1 MPTYGYACATCG
13 AFDVVRPMAAVGAPA
28 ECPGCGEPGRRLFAA
43 PALRSLSP
51 GLRRALDTQARS
63 GDCVASRRESPA
75 ATSCS
80 RASKDSGSRKKLV
93 TLISMSCNNS
103 AVSCGWLSR

>member
-43 PALRSLSP
+43 PALRSLAP

-63 GDCVASRRESPA
+63 GDAPTVVTSPPPRTARRQP
-75 ATSCS
+75 
-80 RASKDSGSRKKLV
+80 RV
-93 TLISMSCNNS
+93 TDPRQARLP
-103 AVSCGWLSR
+103 RP